1 MIYFLETKE
10 ASQAFN
16 VSEGALRLAVSRN
29 SNKYEWLKVDN
40 EKGGRGG
47 KKLLFK
53 ISKEQLL
60 TAFNQELISKNI
72 LIFNEKMQ
80 KVDLSDINNSN
91 TICIIKEN
99 DLNLTE
105 SKINND
111 LTVLNLKFEN
121 LSDEVKQEAKKKLK
135 LIKQI
140 EKYIEGGLTLK
151 RALFLCNV
159 EWRNYSNW
167 RSNYKKHGIL
177 GLIDTRG
184 LHRKDKTKL
193 SIWMQEY
200 ALREYRTFGA
210 GGFNFTELWWQIHK
224 EAAIKENYDFIG
236 FDLGKVKP
244 LFSVKTLQNF
254 IKNYYKDKPLEHCII
269 TQGLDK
275 AKSKFLPAQGNQREL
290 YDMKNMCWQIDSSP
304 ADIIVRDDVTQ
315 EPFRPHILSVVDVFS
330 GMGVATL
337 VGKSNSLSL
346 TRLLWK
352 AIDKFGKPDM
362 IKGDNGKDYL
372 SKDFQSL
379 LDALNITYDAA
390 IAYAGEQKALV
401 ERRFG
406 TIQHAGIS
414 KMHGYIGNNLAKR
427 EMIEQKTPKKDR
439 RAKDEYGFAKKTN
452 QKLLHTFSEACE
464 FLEAEVIKWNMSK
477 VRRKKGIKTPLE
489 LWNSCDRAIVKIS
502 YEEFLFNAGNKELRV
517 VGKKGINFEGRV
529 YKSALMPSVGTRVK
543 CVQNID
549 NIKEL
554 FIYDLNG
561 TFLCL
566 ALDESIAKLSA
577 ESYKILKKGY
587 ESEVKAIKEVLK
599 KDEIAAFTK
608 LNIKQDLQDLQSAFE
623 NSLVEA
629 KEVHQ
634 KSLAKE
640 ALKTQRELE
649 YIKNNANA
657 DELILNAKK
666 EITNDESEFDMEA
679 FVEKKYFTG

>member
-1 MIYFLETKE
+1 
-10 ASQAFN
+10 
-16 VSEGALRLAVSRN
+16 
-29 SNKYEWLKVDN
+29 
-40 EKGGRGG
+40 
-47 KKLLFK
+47 
-53 ISKEQLL
+53 
-60 TAFNQELISKNI
+60 
-72 LIFNEKMQ
+72 
-80 KVDLSDINNSN
+80 
-91 TICIIKEN
+91 
-99 DLNLTE
+99 
-105 SKINND
+105 
-111 LTVLNLKFEN
+111 
-121 LSDEVKQEAKKKLK
+121 
-135 LIKQI
+135 
-140 EKYIEGGLTLK
+140 
-151 RALFLCNV
+151 
-159 EWRNYSNW
+159 
-167 RSNYKKHGIL
+167 
-177 GLIDTRG
+177 
-184 LHRKDKTKL
+184 
-193 SIWMQEY
+193 
-200 ALREYRTFGA
+200 REYRTFAA

-224 EAAIKENYDFIG
+224 EAATKENYDFIG
-236 FDLGKVKP
+236 FDLGEVKP

-269 TQGLDK
+269 TQGLDR

-304 ADIIVRDDVTQ
+304 ADIIVRDDETL

-337 VGKSNSLSL
+337 VSKSNSLSL

-379 LDALNITYDAA
+379 LDGLNITYDAA

-406 TIQHAGIS
+406 TLQHAGIS
-414 KMHGYIGNNLAKR
+414 KMHGHIGNNLAKR

-452 QKLLHTFSEACE
+452 QKLLLTFSEACE

-517 VGKKGINFEGRV
+517 VGKKGINFESRV

-554 FIYDLNG
+554 FIYDLSGN
-561 TFLCL
+561 FLCL
-566 ALDESIAKLSA
+566 ALDESIAKLSK
-577 ESYKILKKGY
+577 ESFKMLKKGY

-623 NSLVEA
+623 NSLVKV

-640 ALKTQRELE
+640 VLKTQRELE
-649 YIKNNANA
+649 EIKNNANA

-679 FVEKKYFTG
+679 FVEKKYFAG